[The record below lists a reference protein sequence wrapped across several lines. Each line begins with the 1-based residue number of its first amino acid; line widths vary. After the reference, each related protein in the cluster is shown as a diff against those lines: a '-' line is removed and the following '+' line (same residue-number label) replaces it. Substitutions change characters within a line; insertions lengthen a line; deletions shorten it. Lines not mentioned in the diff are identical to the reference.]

1 MYKILL
7 TIFFITIPSISWSTT
22 FSLDKFNIEINS
34 NFLGEE
40 IVLFGQK
47 DDGKD
52 LIIIFEGSEKPG
64 KLFKKSK
71 KGLFWINER
80 RDPDKIPSFFAIF
93 STPKKSINEIF
104 LISSITRSHFLIQNS
119 YSEKLYQI
127 REALR
132 VKGLYFEEE
141 LQSVEESLFIKKFKI
156 PDNISAGDIK
166 VYLYEIKDN
175 EVINFSQKKLN
186 IQKKGLT
193 SKFETMLE
201 KQSLVYA
208 IILVIFSIVF
218 SLISNWLF
226 RRR

>member
-1 MYKILL
+1 MFKIIFTILL
-7 TIFFITIPSISWSTT
+7 ISYSSISWSAK

-40 IVLFGQK
+40 VVLFGQK
-47 DDGKD
+47 DEGKD
-52 LIIIFEGSEKPG
+52 LIIIFEGTEKQG

-71 KGLFWINER
+71 KGLFWIN
-80 RDPDKIPSFFAIF
+80 DKKDLDKIPSFFAIF

-104 LISSITRSHFLIQNS
+104 LIPSITRSHFLIQNS
-119 YSEKLYQI
+119 FSEKLYQI

-132 VKGLYFEEE
+132 VKGLYFEDE
-141 LQSVEESLFIKKFKI
+141 LQSVEGSLFIKKFKI
-156 PDNISAGDIK
+156 PDNISAGNIK
-166 VYLYEIKDN
+166 VNLYEIKDN
-175 EVINFSQKKLN
+175 KVINFSQKKLN
-186 IQKKGLT
+186 IQKKGIT
-193 SKFETMLE
+193 SRFETMLE
-201 KQSLVYA
+201 EQSLVYA

>member
-1 MYKILL
+1 MFKVVFTILL
-7 TIFFITIPSISWSTT
+7 IFCSSISWSAK

-40 IVLFGQK
+40 VVLFGQK
-47 DDGKD
+47 DEGKD
-52 LIIIFEGSEKPG
+52 LIIIFEGTEKKG

-71 KGLFWINER
+71 KGLFWIN
-80 RDPDKIPSFFAIF
+80 DKKDLDKIPSFFAIF

-104 LISSITRSHFLIQNS
+104 LIPSITRSHFLIQNS
-119 YSEKLYQI
+119 FSEKLYQI

-132 VKGLYFEEE
+132 VKGLYFEDE
-141 LQSVEESLFIKKFKI
+141 LKSVEGSLFIKKFKI
-156 PDNISAGDIK
+156 PDNISAGNIK
-166 VYLYEIKDN
+166 VNLYEIKDN
-175 EVINFSQKKLN
+175 KVINFSQKKLN
-186 IQKKGLT
+186 IQKKGIT

-201 KQSLVYA
+201 EQSLVYA